1 MGSSGLKI
9 LAVDASTTSGSVA
22 LLEGDRIAAEWTF
35 HSAIAHNRRLLS
47 SIDSM
52 LERVGWSMDAIE
64 GFAVTSGPGSFTGV
78 RIGMSTVK
86 TLAWAL
92 GKPFVGVPTLD
103 ALAAPLTFSVSPVCA
118 VLDARKGEVYY
129 AFYRSDGKGGMVREG
144 AYKVG
149 SPERLVEDICEP
161 ALFCGD
167 GWAPHRA
174 FLLNRLGELATE
186 APGPFHVVRAGFVG
200 AMALERIARGD
211 VDNPMTSAPIYVRP
225 SEAELKFP
233 EIAAAVRAAGGAL

>member
-1 MGSSGLKI
+1 MKI

-22 LLEGDRIAAEWTF
+22 LLEGERLAAEWTF

-52 LERVGWSMDAIE
+52 LRRVGWSMEEMD

-103 ALAAPLTFSVSPVCA
+103 ALAASLAFYSGPVCA
-118 VLDARKGEVYY
+118 ILDARKGEVYY
-129 AFYRSDGKGGMVREG
+129 ALYRSDGKGGIVRESH
-144 AYKVG
+144 YKVG
-149 SPERLVEDICEP
+149 APERLAEDIHER

-167 GWAPHRA
+167 GWAPHRK
-174 FLLNRLGELATE
+174 FLLERLGALATE
-186 APGPFHVVRAGFVG
+186 APGPFHMVRAGFVA
-200 AMALERIARGD
+200 AMAFDRIIKGD
-211 VDNPMTSAPIYVRP
+211 VDDPMTSAPIYVRP

-233 EIAAAVRAAGGAL
+233 EIAAAAAVTQIKGGGL